1 MTRYLL
7 PVFAIALIGAT
18 VLQADDRGDKLRD
31 LHKKFS
37 DKVVVL
43 TWTSTTSAMGQTIE
57 NTGSTT
63 GLLVGSGGLIVV
75 SAQPLSNAVGGMA
88 SMFGRGESSGPE
100 GFKLHTADGKE
111 YAATEALKSDD
122 LNLRFYGAALGEGS
136 PAAAAFGDQ
145 PAAPQLGDEVIVIG
159 AYDETLNYARF
170 FHVARIN
177 SVVEEGKY
185 YGLDGSLGDCLGGV
199 VLSMDGKVLGI
210 VGQKKG
216 KEASGGGGIGR
227 MLGGLN
233 DPSKALG
240 NRVLMTSGVFGDEMK
255 KAQEVVLKPD
265 FGGGKTADPTP
276 EAKDPAPATT
286 GGFTGTVASVKY
298 RDDKKDLY
306 VLINVPEGQ
315 EAPAADSKLAIYD
328 ADGKQV
334 SELVITRR
342 YHVNPMDES
351 SRIEQV
357 GGFIPDPEKKL
368 SIEKGMKVA
377 VPKPVSTDS
386 SSKGWRGIERFT
398 KMGPD
403 VIKDNFGGVKA
414 GYSVSQIP
422 EKGSPCRE
430 AGVKNGDL
438 IYKVGDTEITAETS
452 LQDFQKLLADA
463 NGDVKLCIA
472 RKDGEKVEITV
483 PAE

>member
-1 MTRYLL
+1 MTRFLL

-18 VLQADDRGDKLRD
+18 ALHADDRGDKLRD
-31 LHKKFS
+31 LHNKFS

-63 GLLVGSGGLIVV
+63 GLLVGKNGLIVV

-111 YAATEALKSDD
+111 FDATEALKSDD
-122 LNLRFYGAALGEGS
+122 LNLRFYGVGAGFAAG
-136 PAAAAFGDQ
+136 AAEFGDK
-145 PAAPQLGDEVIVIG
+145 AATPELGDEVVVIG

-177 SVVEEGKY
+177 SVVEAGKY

-216 KEASGGGGIGR
+216 KESGGGGGIGR

-240 NRVLMTSGVFGDEMK
+240 NRVLMTSGVFGDSLK
-255 KAQEVVLKPD
+255 TAQEAVLKPD
-265 FGGGKTADPTP
+265 FGGAKTSDPTP
-276 EAKDPAPATT
+276 EVKEPAPATE
-286 GGFTGTVASVKY
+286 GGFSGTVASVKY

-306 VLINVPEGQ
+306 VLIDVPEGV
-315 EAPAADSKLAIYD
+315 EAPAADAKLAIYG

-334 SELVITRR
+334 TELVITRR
-342 YHVNPMDES
+342 YRVNPMDES

-377 VPKPVSTDS
+377 VPQPVAGDS
-386 SSKGWRGIERFT
+386 SSNGWRGIERFT

-403 VIKDNFGGVKA
+403 VIKDNFGGLKA

-422 EKGSPCRE
+422 EKGSACRE

-452 LQDFQKLLADA
+452 LQDFLKLLADA
-463 NGDVKLCIA
+463 KGDVKLSIA

-483 PAE
+483 PGE